1 MQRGSRRAHHDRA
14 VGERDF
20 IRQGEQASGGHLDE
34 LGVTAVAMF
43 ADHLHCGAE
52 LLVAAATELAHPAM
66 CEVMDADAV
75 AEPKRADIA
84 SDLFYDACDF
94 MPRSY
99 RQIRDR

>member
-20 IRQGEQASGGHLDE
+20 IRQGEQASRRDVDE
-34 LGVTAVAMF
+34 LGVTAVAVF

-52 LLVAAATELAHPAM
+52 LLVPAPAQLAHPAM

-75 AEPKRADIA
+75 AEPKVIDVA
-84 SDLFYDACDF
+84 SDLFDDACYF
-94 MPRSY
+94 VPRSY
-99 RQIRDR
+99 R